1 MRKKKYW
8 AWPKCGWDGEPVFV
22 RRESSSRLTQAGKT
36 APNVARDLL
45 PQKSRLFQLA
55 GISVFGCVI
64 SPSRALKSSASFAN
78 PLCTLRLA
86 WQSNCAA
93 AYRRW
98 RASMPVLNLDLRSM
112 LALLCSELL
121 LGTLTGCGRH
131 RVTLPEVKPPS
142 RVFEPLQ
149 EELQK
154 SYLTLFETA
163 SKLDYS
169 DGQILKM
176 QEYLKQAQDYCV
188 GKFEGVSGEYERRV
202 ADAQRT
208 PKKSNITDEER
219 HTLHCSIQDARALKS
234 QADVISQ
241 HAIPVA
247 YDNKQ
252 AKLELIQKWPGQLK
266 EIQQSVADGT
276 YKNRRWA
283 DVQDIGFR
291 EIEKN
296 QKDDIKIG
304 QEAVRDLKQSGLM
317 PKEIEDEAVVSYV
330 KRIGQKIAL
339 NSDLQVPLQIT
350 VLNSREINAFALPGG
365 FVFIERGILE
375 SVDDESQ
382 LAGVIAHEMS
392 HDVARHGHKLMTK
405 ATIAQIIYQAAQI
418 AAVLATGG
426 AAGIG
431 TLYGLQY
438 GFYGLGLTLNLTLL
452 GVSREF
458 EQQADQLGIQYVWKA
473 GYDTSGFIRFF
484 DKMAT
489 KEGYVNSASWF
500 RSHPPFYQRM
510 VESEREIMYLPKQQ
524 NLVVNTPEFA
534 AMKAALAKVSAKA
547 EEESKAKPSLISPEQ
562 GCPPPSKLLYEADQP
577 IEMICSTPQIISGV
591 TQPGK

>member
-1 MRKKKYW
+1 M
-8 AWPKCGWDGEPVFV
+8 P
-22 RRESSSRLTQAGKT
+22 RL
-36 APNVARDLL
+36 D
-45 PQKSRLFQLA
+45 PQ
-55 GISVFGCVI
+55 G
-64 SPSRALKSSASFAN
+64 
-78 PLCTLRLA
+78 
-86 WQSNCAA
+86 
-93 AYRRW
+93 
-98 RASMPVLNLDLRSM
+98 M

-121 LGTLTGCGRH
+121 IGSLVGCGGH
-131 RVTLPEVKPPS
+131 RVMLPEVKPPTQ
-142 RVFEPLQ
+142 VFEPLQ
-149 EELQK
+149 EELKK

-163 SKLDYS
+163 SKLEYS
-169 DGQILKM
+169 DSQILKM

-188 GKFEGVSGEYERRV
+188 GRFEGVSSEYERRV
-202 ADAQRT
+202 EDAQKAL
-208 PKKSNITDEER
+208 KKSNVSDEER
-219 HTLHCSIQDARALKS
+219 HNLHCRIQDARALKA

-252 AKLELIQKWPGQLK
+252 AKLELIQKWPAQLK
-266 EIQQSVADGT
+266 EIQQSIADGT

-291 EIEKN
+291 EIEKD
-296 QKDDIKIG
+296 QKDDIKLG
-304 QEAVRDLKQSGLM
+304 QEAIRDLKQSGLM

-330 KRIGQKIAL
+330 KRIGQKIAS

-350 VLNSREINAFALPGG
+350 VLNSKEINAFALPGG

-392 HDVARHGHKLMTK
+392 HAVARHGHKLMTK
-405 ATIAQIIYQAAQI
+405 ATIASIVYQAAQV
-418 AAVLATGG
+418 AAVILTGG

-431 TLYGLQY
+431 TYYALQY

-452 GVSREF
+452 GVSRDF
-458 EQQADQLGIQYVWKA
+458 EQQADQLGIQYAWKA

-489 KEGYVNSASWF
+489 KEGYVNGASWF

-510 VESEREIMYLPKQQ
+510 VVSEREIMYLPKQQ
-524 NLVVNTPEFA
+524 NAIVNTTEFA
-534 AMKAALAKVSAKA
+534 AMKQSLAKVSVKA
-547 EEESKAKPSLISPEQ
+547 EEESKGKPSLVSPEQ
-562 GCPPPSKLLYEADQP
+562 GCPAPSKLLYEADQP
-577 IEMICSTPQIISGV
+577 IETICSTPQITSSV
-591 TQPGK
+591 KQPGK